1 MCPWMRVW
9 LQRSSDERTAEMTT
23 GRFVAVDL
31 GATSGRV
38 MLADV
43 GPGTIEMRPLH
54 RFANDP
60 VYLWDGDRT
69 AMHWDLPGL
78 FADVCTGLA
87 EAGRVAPDVVSVGVD
102 SWAVD
107 YGLLRNG
114 RLLGLPY
121 NYRDTRC
128 ARGVDAVHATLSQD
142 QVFAR
147 NGLQFL
153 AFNTMF
159 QLASDRAEGLLG
171 LADAALLIPDL
182 IGYWLTGRAA
192 TERTNASTT
201 GLLGIDGRW
210 DDCLSAMLGLPRALF
225 PPLTEPGTELGP
237 VLPDLAE
244 RVGLPHGLRVTT
256 VASHDT
262 ASAVVAIPMDAASA
276 AYISCGTWA
285 LVGVELGGP
294 VVTEE
299 ARTANFTNEVGAD
312 GRIRFLRN
320 VMGLWL
326 LSETVR
332 HWQRDGSSID
342 LPELLAQA
350 AACPPPAEVFDGD
363 DPRFVEP
370 GDMPARIAGWYAER
384 GLPIPASR
392 PEMTRAIVESLAAG
406 FARGVEQS
414 AALSGVPVETVHLV
428 GGGARNRLLC
438 QLVADRVGRPVVAG
452 PVEATAIGNV
462 LIQARAHGLVRG
474 DLGDLRDTV
483 AAAVPTERFEPQRAP
498 AGRV

>member
-1 MCPWMRVW
+1 M
-9 LQRSSDERTAEMTT
+9 ST

-38 MLADV
+38 MLAEV
-43 GPGTIEMRPLH
+43 GPGSLEMRQCN

-60 VYLWDGDRT
+60 VYLWNGSRT

-78 FADVCTGLA
+78 FANVCTGLA
-87 EAGRVAPDVVSVGVD
+87 EAGRTALDATSVGVD

-107 YGLLRNG
+107 YGLLRDG
-114 RLLGLPY
+114 KLLGLPY
-121 NYRDTRC
+121 NYRDARC
-128 ARGVDAVHATLSQD
+128 AAGADAVHATLSQE
-142 QVFAR
+142 QIFAR

-153 AFNTMF
+153 NFNTMF
-159 QLASDRAEGLLG
+159 QLAADKREGLLD
-171 LADAALLIPDL
+171 LADAALLVPDL
-182 IGYWLTGRAA
+182 IGYWLTGRMA

-201 GLLGIDGRW
+201 GLLGVDGSW
-210 DDCLSAMLGLPRALF
+210 DDELVSMLGLPGGLF
-225 PPLTEPGTELGP
+225 PALAEPGAELGP
-237 VLPDLAE
+237 VLPDLAD
-244 RVGLPHGLRVTT
+244 RVGLGAGLHVTT

-262 ASAVVAIPMDAASA
+262 ASAVVAVPMRSESA

-285 LVGVELGGP
+285 LVGVELSAP
-294 VVTEE
+294 VVTAD

-326 LSETVR
+326 LSESVR
-332 HWQRDGSSID
+332 HWERDGSRID
-342 LPELLAQA
+342 LPELLGQA
-350 AACPPPAEVFDGD
+350 AACPAPAEVFDGD

-370 GDMPARIAGWYAER
+370 GDMPARISSWYAER
-384 GLPIPASR
+384 GLPAPANR
-392 PEMTRAIVESLAAG
+392 AETTRAIVESLAAG

-414 AALSGVPVETVHLV
+414 AALTGVPVETVHLV

-462 LIQARAHGLVRG
+462 LIQARAHGVLSG
-474 DLGDLRDTV
+474 DLDELRSGM
-483 AAAVPTERFEPQRAP
+483 AAALPTERFEPQRAT

>member
-1 MCPWMRVW
+1 M
-9 LQRSSDERTAEMTT
+9 SA
-23 GRFVAVDL
+23 RFAAVDL

-38 MLADV
+38 MLASV
-43 GPGTIEMRPLH
+43 GPGTLEIRAVH

-60 VYLWDGDRT
+60 VYLWNGRRT

-78 FADVCTGLA
+78 FANVCTGLA
-87 EAGRVAPDVVSVGVD
+87 GAGRSAPDLASVGVD

-107 YGLLRNG
+107 YGLLRDG
-114 RLLGLPY
+114 TLLGLPH
-121 NYRDTRC
+121 NYRDARC
-128 ARGVDAVHATLSQD
+128 ATGADAVHATLSQD
-142 QVFAR
+142 RIYAR

-159 QLASDRAEGLLG
+159 QLAADNLEGMLG
-171 LADAALLIPDL
+171 LADAALLVPDL
-182 IGYWLTGRAA
+182 IGYWLTGRMT

-201 GLLGIDGRW
+201 GLLGVDGRW
-210 DDCLSAMLGLPRALF
+210 DVELESMLGLPRGLF
-225 PPLTEPGTELGP
+225 PGLSEPGDELGT
-237 VLPDLAE
+237 VLADLAA
-244 RVGLPHGLRVTT
+244 RVGLSRGLRVTT

-262 ASAVVAIPMDAASA
+262 ASAVVAVPMISGSA
-276 AYISCGTWA
+276 AYVSCGTWA
-285 LVGVELGGP
+285 LVGVELAGP
-294 VVTEE
+294 VLTED

-326 LSETVR
+326 LSESVR
-332 HWQRDGSSID
+332 QWERDGARID
-342 LPELLAQA
+342 LPLLLEQA

-363 DPRFVEP
+363 NPRFVEP
-370 GDMPARIAGWYAER
+370 GDVPGRIRGWYAER
-384 GLPIPASR
+384 GLPAPGSR

-406 FARGVEQS
+406 FARGVEQA
-414 AALSGVPVETVHLV
+414 AALSGVPVDAVHLV

-462 LIQARAHGLVRG
+462 LVQARAHGVLRG
-474 DLGDLRDTV
+474 DLDELRDTM
-483 AAAVPTERFEPQRAP
+483 ASALPTQRFEPQPTP
-498 AGRV
+498 AGRA

>member
-1 MCPWMRVW
+1 MSACAKRRVP
-9 LQRSSDERTAEMTT
+9 DERT
-23 GRFVAVDL
+23 GQFVAVDL

-38 MLADV
+38 MLAEV
-43 GPGTIEMRPLH
+43 GEGSLEMRQMN
-54 RFANDP
+54 RFANEP
-60 VYLWDGDRT
+60 VYLWNGRRT

-78 FADVCTGLA
+78 FAGVCAGLA
-87 EAGRVAPDVVSVGVD
+87 EAGRAAPELTSIGVD

-107 YGLLRNG
+107 YGLLRDG

-121 NYRDTRC
+121 HYRDARC
-128 ARGVDAVHATLSQD
+128 AVGADTVHATLSQD
-142 QVFAR
+142 QIFAR

-159 QLASDRAEGLLG
+159 QLAADRLDGLLD
-171 LADAALLIPDL
+171 LADTALLVPDL
-182 IGYWLTGRAA
+182 IGYWLTGALR

-210 DDCLSAMLGLPRALF
+210 DHALESMLGLPGGLF
-225 PPLTEPGTELGP
+225 PALAEPGAELGSL
-237 VLPDLAE
+237 LPEVADRTGLAA
-244 RVGLPHGLRVTT
+244 GPRVTT

-262 ASAVVAIPMDAASA
+262 ASAVVAIPMHSQSA

-285 LVGVELGGP
+285 LVGVELTAP
-294 VVTEE
+294 VITAD
-299 ARTANFTNEVGAD
+299 ARAANFTNEVGAD

-332 HWQRDGSSID
+332 HWERDGSRID
-342 LPELLAQA
+342 LPRLLEQA
-350 AACPPPAEVFDGD
+350 AACPAPSAVFDSD

-370 GDMPARIAGWYAER
+370 GDMPARILDWYGER
-384 GLPIPASR
+384 DLPAPATR
-392 PEMTRAIVESLAAG
+392 ADMTRAIVESLAAG
-406 FARGVEQS
+406 FARGVEQA
-414 AALSGVPVETVHLV
+414 AALSGIPVETVHLV

-462 LIQARAHGLVRG
+462 LVQARAHGLLRG
-474 DLGDLRDTV
+474 DLEDLRGSMAT
-483 AAAVPTERFEPQRAP
+483 ALPTMRFEPQRAP

>member
-1 MCPWMRVW
+1 M
-9 LQRSSDERTAEMTT
+9 SA
-23 GRFVAVDL
+23 RFVAVDL

-43 GPGTIEMRPLH
+43 GPGFIEMRSLH

-60 VYLWDGDRT
+60 VYLWNGQRT

-78 FADVCTGLA
+78 FAGVCTGLA
-87 EAGRVAPDVVSVGVD
+87 EAGRAASDLTSVGVD

-107 YGLLRNG
+107 YGLLRDG
-114 RLLGLPY
+114 KLLGLPY

-128 ARGVDAVHATLSQD
+128 ALGADTVHATLSQE
-142 QVFAR
+142 QIFSR
-147 NGLQFL
+147 NGLQL
-153 AFNTMF
+153 LNFNTVF
-159 QLASDRAEGLLG
+159 QLAADKLEGLLG
-171 LADAALLIPDL
+171 VADAALLVPDL
-182 IGYWLTGRAA
+182 IGYWLTGRMT

-201 GLLGIDGRW
+201 GLLGLDGRW
-210 DDCLSAMLGLPRALF
+210 DAELETMLGLPNGLF
-225 PPLTEPGTELGP
+225 PQLAEPGAELGA
-237 VLPDLAE
+237 VLPDLAG
-244 RVGLPHGLRVTT
+244 RVGLSSGLRVTT

-262 ASAVVAIPMDAASA
+262 ASAVVAIPMTSESA

-285 LVGVELGGP
+285 LVGVELPGP
-294 VVTEE
+294 VVGED

-326 LSETVR
+326 LSESVR
-332 HWQRDGSSID
+332 QWERDGSRID
-342 LPELLAQA
+342 LPLLLEQA
-350 AACPPPAEVFDGD
+350 AACPAPAAVFDGD

-370 GDMPARIAGWYAER
+370 GDIPGRIHGWYSER
-384 GLPIPASR
+384 GLPAPTNR
-392 PEMTRAIVESLAAG
+392 PEMARGIVESLATG
-406 FARGVEQS
+406 FARGVEQA
-414 AALSGVPVETVHLV
+414 AALSGVPVDTVHLV

-462 LIQARAHGLVRG
+462 LIQARAHGLLHG
-474 DLGDLRDTV
+474 DLDDLRASMAT
-483 AAAVPTERFEPQRAP
+483 ALRTERFEPQRTP
-498 AGRV
+498 AGRA

>member
-1 MCPWMRVW
+1 M
-9 LQRSSDERTAEMTT
+9 ST

-43 GPGTIEMRPLH
+43 GPGTLEMRQMN

-60 VYLWDGDRT
+60 VYLWNGRRT

-78 FADVCTGLA
+78 FGNICTGLA
-87 EAGRVAPDVVSVGVD
+87 EASRVAPDVSSVGVD

-107 YGLLRNG
+107 YGLLRDG
-114 RLLGLPY
+114 KLLGLPY
-121 NYRDTRC
+121 NYRDARC
-128 ARGVDAVHATLSQD
+128 ALGADAVHETLPQERIH
-142 QVFAR
+142 AR
-147 NGLQFL
+147 NGLQFM

-159 QLASDRAEGLLG
+159 QLAADKLEGLLD
-171 LADAALLIPDL
+171 LADTALLVPDL
-182 IGYWLTGRAA
+182 IGYWLTGRTA

-201 GLLGIDGRW
+201 GLLGVDGTW
-210 DDCLSAMLGLPRALF
+210 DTELESILGLPAGLF
-225 PPLTEPGTELGP
+225 PDLAEPGAELGT
-237 VLPDLAE
+237 VLPDLAD
-244 RVGLPHGLRVTT
+244 RLGFGTGLRVTT

-276 AYISCGTWA
+276 AYVSCGTWA
-285 LVGVELGGP
+285 LVGVELGAP
-294 VVTEE
+294 VMSAA

-326 LSETVR
+326 LSESVR
-332 HWQRDGSSID
+332 HWERDGSRVD
-342 LPELLAQA
+342 LPGLLQQA
-350 AACPPPAEVFDGD
+350 AACPPPADVFDGD

-370 GDMPARIAGWYAER
+370 GDIPGRITAWYDER
-384 GLPIPASR
+384 GLPAPASR
-392 PEMTRAIVESLAAG
+392 PEMARAIVESLAAG

-414 AALSGVPVETVHLV
+414 AALTGVPVETVHLV

-438 QLVADRVGRPVVAG
+438 QLVANRVEKPVVAG

-462 LIQARAHGLVRG
+462 LLQARAHGLLHG
-474 DLGDLRDTV
+474 DLDDLRATM
-483 AAAVPTERFEPQRAP
+483 ATTLTGERIEPQRAP
-498 AGRV
+498 VGRA

>member
-1 MCPWMRVW
+1 MK
-9 LQRSSDERTAEMTT
+9 TA
-23 GRFVAVDL
+23 RFAAVDL

-38 MLADV
+38 MVAEV
-43 GPGTIEMRPLH
+43 GAGSLELRQMN

-60 VYLWDGDRT
+60 VYLWNGDRV
-69 AMHWDLPGL
+69 AMHWDLPRL
-78 FADVCTGLA
+78 FAGVCAGLA
-87 EAGRVAPDVVSVGVD
+87 EAGREAPDLMSVGVD

-107 YGLLRNG
+107 YGLLRDG
-114 RLLGLPY
+114 KLLGLPY
-121 NYRDTRC
+121 NYRDARC
-128 ARGVDAVHATLSQD
+128 AQGADTVHAALTQD
-142 QVFAR
+142 RIFAR

-159 QLASDRAEGLLG
+159 QLAADKVEGLLG
-171 LADAALLIPDL
+171 LADTALLVPDL
-182 IGYWLTGRAA
+182 IGYWLTGVMS

-210 DDCLSAMLGLPRALF
+210 DDELESLLGLPRGLF
-225 PPLTEPGTELGP
+225 PALSEPGAELGS
-237 VLPDLAE
+237 VLPELAD
-244 RVGLPHGLRVTT
+244 RTGLRPGLRVTT

-262 ASAVVAIPMDAASA
+262 ASAVVAIPMKSESA

-285 LVGVELGGP
+285 LVGVELSGP
-294 VVTEE
+294 VLSEE
-299 ARTANFTNEVGAD
+299 ARRANFTNEVGAD

-320 VMGLWL
+320 VMGLWI
-326 LSETVR
+326 LSESVR
-332 HWQRDGSSID
+332 QWERDGSRID
-342 LPELLAQA
+342 LALLLEQA
-350 AACPPPAEVFDGD
+350 AAASPPAEVFDGD

-370 GDMPARIAGWYAER
+370 GDMPSRILGWYAER
-384 GLPIPASR
+384 GLPAPAGR
-392 PEMTRAIVESLAAG
+392 PELARAIVESLAAG

-438 QLVADRVGRPVVAG
+438 QRVADRVDRPVIAG

-462 LIQARAHGLVRG
+462 LVQARAHGLLHG
-474 DLGDLRDTV
+474 DLTDLRGTM
-483 AAAVPTERFEPQRAP
+483 ATALAGERFVPQRAP